1 MEEVK
6 YKEVVGQAFT
16 EHKVKLLVDT
26 WLQITQR

>member
-1 MEEVK
+1 MKEVM
-6 YKEVVGQAFT
+6 YKEAVGQAFT